1 MHMSVYRRRLF
12 AGRRNLSRESILNG
26 ETPTTEHRTQEF
38 TGYVGGATCSL
49 CKAGSRP
56 SK

>member
-1 MHMSVYRRRLF
+1 MSVYRRRLF

-26 ETPTTEHRTQEF
+26 ETPTTERRTQEF